1 MKNLKIKLKML
12 LAFGVIILLLITIN
26 GFSLVNIRKG
36 SNLLIDMYDGPHL
49 EALSAVA
56 LIKDFDSMNSNL
68 QSMIIQGSINDY
80 SAQYETAKKA
90 ALEEIALLNQSY
102 SQQMQSISSQLTKL
116 DSAYTSVT
124 TLLKAGRVDEAEAA
138 WLKDYAPVSKEAHT
152 ALGSLAADISAS
164 AEAFR
169 EKSVKQTNQTIIIQD
184 ILFALTVIVS
194 LFAAIKLS
202 VDIAIPV
209 RDLKDGMERIAVGDF
224 DTAIEPYSK
233 DELGVLAIRLN
244 ESTERI
250 KGYIS
255 DISYILGEMSQNNIA
270 LSVEQEYVGAFVEIK
285 DSMNKIIG
293 AFNATMREIQRCADQ
308 VEAGANHLTQNSM
321 VLSNGAQEQ
330 SLAVEEFRSCLNK
343 VSQLT
348 ENDGKNAAQVK
359 GMSVLSKDAA
369 RMGNEHMKDML
380 SAMNDIHNSSNEI
393 AKVNT
398 LINDFAFQTN
408 ILALNAAV
416 EAARAG
422 AAGKGFAVV
431 ADEVRNLASKSA
443 EAANNTT
450 VIINRTLESVDRG
463 AKLADTTAA
472 SIREVETHV
481 DSMRS
486 ILENI
491 DQSTAEQATAFASM
505 LESLEKISAVV
516 DSNTSAAE
524 ENSVA
529 AEELSAQA
537 VRLDK
542 LLKQFQ
548 LK

>member
-1 MKNLKIKLKML
+1 MKNLKIKLKMV
-12 LAFGVIILLLITIN
+12 LAFGVIILLLIAIN

-36 SNLLIDMYDGPHL
+36 SNLLIEMYDGPHL
-49 EALSAVA
+49 DTLSAVA

-68 QSMIIQGSINDY
+68 QSMIIKGSID
-80 SAQYETAKKA
+80 SDSTRYETAKKA
-90 ALEEIALLNQSY
+90 ALEEIGRLNQGY
-102 SQQMQSISSQLTKL
+102 SQQMQSVSSQLTKL

-124 TLLKAGRVDEAEAA
+124 TLLKAGRVEEAKAV
-138 WLKDYAPVSKEAHT
+138 WLKDYAPVSQD
-152 ALGSLAADISAS
+152 ALATLDALAADINAS
-164 AEAFR
+164 AQVFR
-169 EKSVKQTNQTIIIQD
+169 EKSVEQTNQTIIVQD
-184 ILFALTVIVS
+184 IMFVITVIVS
-194 LFAAIKLS
+194 LFAAVKLS

-209 RDLKDGMERIAVGDF
+209 RDLKEGMERIAVGDF

-233 DELGVLAIRLN
+233 DELGVLANGLN

-250 KGYIS
+250 KGYIN

-285 DSMNKIIG
+285 NSMNKIID

-308 VEAGANHLTQNSM
+308 VEAGADHLNQNSV

-330 SLAVEEFRSCLNK
+330 SLAVEEFRSCLSK
-343 VSQLT
+343 VAQLT
-348 ENDGKNAAQVK
+348 ENDSQNAAQVK
-359 GMSVLSKDAA
+359 EISVHSKDAA
-369 RMGNEHMKDML
+369 RTGNEHMVDML
-380 SAMNDIHNSSNEI
+380 CAMNDIHNSSNEI

-450 VIINRTLESVDRG
+450 VIINRTLDSVARG
-463 AKLADTTAA
+463 AKLADTTAT

-505 LESLEKISAVV
+505 LEALEKISSVV
-516 DSNTSAAE
+516 ESNTSAAE

-529 AEELSAQA
+529 AEELSSQA
-537 VRLDK
+537 MRLEK
-542 LLKQFQ
+542 LLKKFQ